1 MRIPLFMVPILR
13 TLVVAAFV
21 GLSAFIFGFLWL
33 NSGGTIPG
41 ISQAGYRVSLA
52 MDDVDNLVPQSDVRQ
67 AGVVIGRVQT
77 VEVEDGSA
85 VVTLDLDDG
94 AGPLHEGV
102 TVTIRNK
109 TLVEESYADVAD
121 GSGAEIARDS
131 ILPRSAARSSVQLDD
146 VLTSL
151 DQPTRDALGRTIRS
165 AAVVTDGSREDIA
178 DAVAGLGALGREGGS
193 ALDALAAQSQDL
205 VEVTGNTTA
214 LLQAL
219 DTGQGRITGLV
230 RDTDRI
236 TQVVTDNRTDLEAVL
251 RELPGV
257 LDTAQNASGSLKTL
271 AGSLAPVAAN
281 LEAAAPDLSAA
292 LAELPATSADL
303 RGLLPS
309 LDTTLER
316 APDTL
321 SRVGGFTDVTRDLI
335 PTLQVNLSDLNP
347 ALAYLRPYG
356 KDTAL
361 WFAGLSQTLGVSAD
375 GNGTA
380 LRAFVVV
387 NEKSVNQPLNTQFG
401 PLEKYNPYPE
411 AGGNSDPQRSFEG
424 EYPRVERDPVPEN

>member
-1 MRIPLFMVPILR
+1 MRIPLALVPILR
-13 TLVVAAFV
+13 TVVVAGFV
-21 GLSAFIFGFLWL
+21 AATAAVFAFLWT
-33 NSGGTIPG
+33 NAGGSLPLVT
-41 ISQAGYRVSLA
+41 QAGYRVTLA

-67 AGVVIGRVQT
+67 AGVVIGRVQD

-85 VVTLDLDDG
+85 VVTLDLDEE
-94 AGPLHEGV
+94 AAPLHEGAV
-102 TVTIRNK
+102 VTIRNK
-109 TLVEESYADVAD
+109 TLVEETYADVTDGTGPELAD
-121 GSGAEIARDS
+121 GA
-131 ILPRSAARSSVQLDD
+131 ILPEGSGRPSVQLDD

-151 DQPTRDALGRTIRS
+151 DQPTRESLSSTIQS
-165 AAVVTDGSREDIA
+165 ASLTTDGAREEIA
-178 DAVAGLGALGREGGS
+178 DAVAGLGALGREGGD
-193 ALDALAAQSQDL
+193 ALDALAAQSEDL
-205 VEVTGNTTA
+205 AQVTGNTTR
-214 LLQAL
+214 LLRAL
-219 DTGQGRITGLV
+219 DVGQGRITDLV
-230 RDTDRI
+230 RDADRI
-236 TQVVTDNRTDLEAVL
+236 TQVVTDNRADLEAVL

-257 LDTAQNASGSLKTL
+257 LTSAQNASGSLTTL

-281 LEAAAPDLSAA
+281 LEAAAPDVAAA
-292 LAELPATSADL
+292 LQELPETSADL

-309 LDTTLER
+309 LDTALER

-321 SRVGGFTDVTRDLI
+321 VRVEGFSDATRELI

-347 ALAYLRPYG
+347 TLGYLRPYG

-387 NEKSVNQPLNTQFG
+387 NEKSVNQPLDTQFG

-411 AGGNSDPQRSFEG
+411 AGANSDPRRSFEG
-424 EYPRVERDPVPEN
+424 PYPRIEEEPVPEN

>member
-1 MRIPLFMVPILR
+1 MRIPLFLVPILR
-13 TLVVAAFV
+13 TLVVLGFV
-21 GLSAFIFGFLWL
+21 VLSAGIFGNLWL

-41 ISQAGYRVSLA
+41 ISQAGYRVTLA
-52 MDDVDNLVPQSDVRQ
+52 MDDVDNLVPQSDVRE
-67 AGVVIGRVQT
+67 AGVVVGRVQA
-77 VEVEDGSA
+77 VDVEDGSA
-85 VVTLDLDDG
+85 VITLDLDED

-109 TLVEESYADVAD
+109 TLVEETYADIDD
-121 GSGAEIARDS
+121 GSGAEIPTEA
-131 ILPRSAARSSVQLDD
+131 ILPRSAGQSSVQLDD

-151 DQPTRDALGRTIRS
+151 DQPTRDALGRTVRS
-165 AAVVTDGSREDIA
+165 AALVTDGSREEIA

-193 ALDALAAQSQDL
+193 ALDALAAQSEDL

-214 LLQAL
+214 LLRAL
-219 DTGQGRITGLV
+219 DTGQGRITDLV
-230 RDTDRI
+230 RDADRI

-257 LDTAQNASGSLKTL
+257 LDTARNASGSLKTL

-292 LAELPATSADL
+292 LRELPETSADL

-321 SRVGGFTDVTRDLI
+321 TRVGGFTDVTRDLI
-335 PTLQVNLSDLNP
+335 PTLQVTLSDLNP
-347 ALAYLRPYG
+347 ALGYLRPYG

-361 WFAGLSQTLGVSAD
+361 WFAGLSQSLGVSAD

-380 LRAFVVV
+380 LRPFVVL
-387 NEKSVNQPLNTQFG
+387 NEKSPNQPLNTQFG

-411 AGGNSDPQRSFEG
+411 AGGNSDPRRSFDG

>member
-13 TLVVAAFV
+13 TLVVAAFL
-21 GLSAFIFGFLWL
+21 GLSALIFGFLWL

-67 AGVVIGRVQT
+67 AGVVVGRVQD
-77 VEVEDGSA
+77 VEVRDGSA
-85 VVTLDLDDG
+85 VVTLDLDEG
-94 AGPLHEGV
+94 AAPLHEGV

-109 TLVEESYADVAD
+109 TLVEESYADIAD
-121 GSGAEIARDS
+121 GSGAELARDA
-131 ILPRSAARSSVQLDD
+131 ILPRSAGRSSVQLDD

-165 AAVVTDGSREDIA
+165 AALVTDGSREDIA
-178 DAVAGLGALGREGGS
+178 DAVAGLGALGREGGT

-214 LLQAL
+214 LLRAL
-219 DTGQGRITGLV
+219 DTGQGRITDLV

-236 TQVVTDNRTDLEAVL
+236 TQVVTENRTDLEAVL

-257 LDTAQNASGSLKTL
+257 LDTAQNASGSLRTL

-281 LEAAAPDLSAA
+281 LEAAGPDLSAA
-292 LAELPATSADL
+292 LRELPATSADL

-321 SRVGGFTDVTRDLI
+321 SRVGGFTDVTQDLI

-401 PLEKYNPYPE
+401 PLEKYNPYP
-411 AGGNSDPQRSFEG
+411 APGGNADPQRSFDG
-424 EYPRVERDPVPEN
+424 TYPRVEREPVPEN